1 MHLRKLIL
9 VILLSGLVTA
19 GFAAQ
24 QRMVDAEI
32 VIARSVADREPVG
45 AGEEFP
51 SNVGQRPNWI
61 ALIAPC
67 AGAGADITRA
77 CPLIRPVTSTLNR

>member
-9 VILLSGLVTA
+9 VILVSGLVTT

-45 AGEEFP
+45 AGEDFSVKRGP
-51 SNVGQRPNWI
+51 
-61 ALIAPC
+61 
-67 AGAGADITRA
+67 AGWVDESHWCREHDH
-77 CPLIRPVTSTLNR
+77 

>member
-24 QRMVDAEI
+24 QRMVDAET

-45 AGEEFP
+45 AREEFRQTWA
-51 SNVGQRPNWI
+51 SWLRGQESLVPRTRPLNMS
-61 ALIAPC
+61 
-67 AGAGADITRA
+67 GATRGM
-77 CPLIRPVTSTLNR
+77 RTSFS